1 MSGVLVG
8 TRLRNARKAAGLSQ
22 QRLADV
28 IGTHVM
34 VVSAWERDTRAPNGD
49 SLDALA
55 GALGVSV
62 DYLLGRSDDPAGV
75 ITQSDLSAYELH
87 IIGLLRQRNVPAL
100 LRVIT
105 DIADDTQQQGIAG
118 SGEAA
123 LDKGS
128 GGGGE

>member
-8 TRLRNARKAAGLSQ
+8 TRLREARKAAGLSQ
-22 QRLADV
+22 QQLADV

-34 VVSAWERDTRAPNGD
+34 VVSAWERNTRAPNGD

-62 DYLLGRSDDPAGV
+62 DYLLGRSDDPTGV

-87 IIGLLRQRNVPAL
+87 IIGLVRQRNVAAL
-100 LRVIT
+100 LRVVT
-105 DIADDTQQQGIAG
+105 DIADDMQQHGIAG
-118 SGEAA
+118 GDETA
-123 LDKGS
+123 LDKS
-128 GGGGE
+128 AGGGGE